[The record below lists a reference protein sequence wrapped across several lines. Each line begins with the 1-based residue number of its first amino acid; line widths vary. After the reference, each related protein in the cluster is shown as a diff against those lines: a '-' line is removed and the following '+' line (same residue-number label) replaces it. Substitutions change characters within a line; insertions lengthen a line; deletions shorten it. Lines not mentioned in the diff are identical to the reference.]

1 MSATFILLFHLS
13 TWSAGGGMSLMSAE
27 FTTRQKCEAAGEA
40 AVKKFGGVYSRPF
53 WLCVE
58 K

>member
-1 MSATFILLFHLS
+1 MTAWVLLFHLS
-13 TWSAGGGMSLMSAE
+13 TWSTNGGMSLASAE
-27 FTTRQKCEAAGEA
+27 FTTKAKCEAAGKA
-40 AVKKFGGVYSRPF
+40 AQDKFSGPWSRPY